1 MMQSPQTGYDSA
13 ITVFSPD
20 GRLFQVEYA
29 REAVKRGTTALGIK
43 AKDGA
48 VLLVDKRAASR
59 LVEME
64 SIEKIFQIDDHIGVA
79 TSGLVAD
86 GRALIDFARV
96 QAQVNKTTYGE
107 PIGIET
113 LSKEI
118 CDFKQSYTQS
128 GGARPFG
135 TSLLIAGIDGDIL
148 RLFETDPSGALL
160 EYKATAIGSG
170 RPQIMDFLEK
180 KYIENI
186 KTDEAIILGLEAL
199 KTITE
204 DSLDANNIE
213 IGIVALSTKRFR
225 KLDPSEV
232 KKFVSNIPVGKV
244 EKGKKK

>member
-29 REAVKRGTTALGIK
+29 REAVKRGTTAVGIK

-48 VLLVDKRAASR
+48 VLLVDKRATTR

-86 GRALIDFARV
+86 ARALVDFARV
-96 QAQVNKTTYGE
+96 QAQLNKTTYDE

-118 CDFKQSYTQS
+118 CDFLQSYTQS
-128 GGARPFG
+128 GGVRPFG
-135 TSLLIAGIDGDIL
+135 TSLLIAGIEGDKTRI
-148 RLFETDPSGALL
+148 FETDPSGALL
-160 EYKATAIGSG
+160 EYKATGIGSG
-170 RPQIMDFLEK
+170 RAEIMEFLEK
-180 KYIENI
+180 KYTQDIDLDN
-186 KTDEAIILGLEAL
+186 AIVLGLEAL
-199 KTITE
+199 KTVTE
-204 DSLDANNIE
+204 GGLNELNIE
-213 IGIVALSTKRFR
+213 IGVIELSTRKFR
-225 KLDPSEV
+225 KLTPSEV
-232 KKFVSNIPVGKV
+232 KKYVLRIPKENI

>member
-48 VLLVDKRAASR
+48 VLLVDKRATTR

-86 GRALIDFARV
+86 ARVLVDFARV
-96 QAQVNKTTYGE
+96 QAQLNKTTYSE
-107 PIGIET
+107 SIGIEAIA
-113 LSKEI
+113 KEI

-128 GGARPFG
+128 GGVRPFG
-135 TSLLIAGIDGDIL
+135 TSLLIAGIEGDKTRI
-148 RLFETDPSGALL
+148 FETDPSGALL
-160 EYKATAIGSG
+160 EYKATGIGSG
-170 RPQIMDFLEK
+170 RTEIMEFLEK
-180 KYIENI
+180 RYTEDIDLNK
-186 KTDEAIILGLEAL
+186 AIILGLEAL
-199 KTITE
+199 ANVTE
-204 DSLDANNIE
+204 SSLNELNIE
-213 IGIVALSTKRFR
+213 IGIIELSTRKFR
-225 KLDPSEV
+225 KLIPSEV
-232 KKFVSNIPVGKV
+232 KKYVSGIPKV

>member
-48 VLLVDKRAASR
+48 VLLVDKRATTR

-86 GRALIDFARV
+86 ARVLVDFARV
-96 QAQVNKTTYGE
+96 QAQLNKTTYSE
-107 PIGIET
+107 SIGIET
-113 LSKEI
+113 IAKEI

-128 GGARPFG
+128 GGVRPFG
-135 TSLLIAGIDGDIL
+135 TSLLIAGIEGDKTRI
-148 RLFETDPSGALL
+148 FETDPSGALL
-160 EYKATAIGSG
+160 EYKATGIGSG
-170 RPQIMDFLEK
+170 RNEIMEFLEK
-180 KYIENI
+180 KYTEDIDLN
-186 KTDEAIILGLEAL
+186 KAVILGLEA
-199 KTITE
+199 IANVTE
-204 DSLDANNIE
+204 SSLNELNIE
-213 IGIVALSTKRFR
+213 IGIIELSTRKFR
-225 KLDPSEV
+225 KLTPSEV
-232 KKFVSNIPVGKV
+232 KKYVSGIPRV

>member
-48 VLLVDKRAASR
+48 VLLVDKRTTTR
-59 LVEME
+59 LVELE

-86 GRALIDFARV
+86 ARALVDFARV
-96 QAQVNKTTYGE
+96 QAQNNKTTYDE

-128 GGARPFG
+128 GGVRPFG
-135 TSLLIAGIDGDIL
+135 TSLLIAGIEGDRTRI
-148 RLFETDPSGALL
+148 FETDPSGALL
-160 EYKATAIGSG
+160 EYKATGIGSG
-170 RPQIMDFLEK
+170 RAEIMEFLEK
-180 KYIENI
+180 KYTENI
-186 KTDEAIILGLEAL
+186 NLNDAVILGLEAL
-199 KTITE
+199 KTVTE
-204 DSLDANNIE
+204 GGLKDSNIE
-213 IGIVALSTKRFR
+213 IGVIELKTRKFR
-225 KLDPSEV
+225 KLNPAEV
-232 KKFVSNIPVGKV
+232 KKFVSQISKETG

>member
-48 VLLVDKRAASR
+48 VLLVDKRAATR

-86 GRALIDFARV
+86 ARVLVDFARV
-96 QAQVNKTTYGE
+96 QAQLNKTTYSE

-113 LSKEI
+113 LAKEI

-128 GGARPFG
+128 GGVRPFG
-135 TSLLIAGIDGDIL
+135 TSLLITGVEGDETRI
-148 RLFETDPSGALL
+148 FETDPSGALL
-160 EYKATAIGSG
+160 EYKAAGIGSG
-170 RPQIMDFLEK
+170 RAEIMEILEK
-180 KYIENI
+180 KYTEDIDLDN
-186 KTDEAIILGLEAL
+186 AIVLGLEAL
-199 KTITE
+199 ANVTE
-204 DSLDANNIE
+204 GPLNELNIE
-213 IGIVALSTKRFR
+213 IGIIELSTRKFR
-225 KLDPSEV
+225 KLIPSEV
-232 KKFVSNIPVGKV
+232 KKYVSRVPKV

>member
-48 VLLVDKRAASR
+48 VLLVDKRAATR

-86 GRALIDFARV
+86 ARALVDFARV
-96 QAQVNKTTYGE
+96 QAQVNKTTYDE

-128 GGARPFG
+128 GGVRPFG
-135 TSLLIAGIDGDIL
+135 VSLLIAGIEGDTT

-160 EYKATAIGSG
+160 EYKATGIGSG
-170 RPQIMDFLEK
+170 RAEIMDFLEK
-180 KYIENI
+180 KYSEDI
-186 KTDEAIILGLEAL
+186 KLDEAIKLGLEAL
-199 KTITE
+199 KTVTE
-204 DSLDANNIE
+204 GVLDALNIE
-213 IGIVALSTKRFR
+213 IGVIELSTRKFR
-225 KLDPSEV
+225 KLTPSEV
-232 KKFVSNIPVGKV
+232 KKYVPENTKEI
-244 EKGKKK
+244 KGKKK

>member
-43 AKDGA
+43 ARDGA
-48 VLLVDKRAASR
+48 VLLVDKRATTR

-86 GRALIDFARV
+86 ARALVDFARV
-96 QAQVNKTTYGE
+96 QAQLNKTTYDE
-107 PIGIET
+107 PIGIEA

-118 CDFKQSYTQS
+118 CDFLQSYTQS
-128 GGARPFG
+128 GGVRPFG
-135 TSLLIAGIDGDIL
+135 TSLLIAGVEGDKTRI
-148 RLFETDPSGALL
+148 FETDPSGALL
-160 EYKATAIGSG
+160 EYKATGIGSG
-170 RPQIMDFLEK
+170 RTEIMEFLEK
-180 KYIENI
+180 NYTESIDLDN
-186 KTDEAIILGLEAL
+186 AIILGLGAL
-199 KTITE
+199 NTVIE
-204 DSLDANNIE
+204 GDLNELNIE
-213 IGIVALSTKRFR
+213 IGVIEHSTQKFR
-225 KLDPSEV
+225 KLTPPEV
-232 KKFVSNIPVGKV
+232 KKFVLLIPKENI